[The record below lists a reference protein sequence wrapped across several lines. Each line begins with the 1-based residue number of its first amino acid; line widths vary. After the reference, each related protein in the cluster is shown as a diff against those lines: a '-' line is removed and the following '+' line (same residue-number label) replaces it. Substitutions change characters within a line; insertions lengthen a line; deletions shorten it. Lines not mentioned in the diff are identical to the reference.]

1 MTTETM
7 TDRQVPA
14 VAEPSS
20 RPPVARRRRLLKLAG
35 WGFVALG
42 AVGAVL
48 PLLPTTIFLIAAV
61 ACFMRADPVLAQRLL
76 DHPRYGPPL
85 VAWRDRGA
93 VSRKGKIAAIT
104 AMAAGLGLS
113 WALGAPALVLAATGA
128 ILVPVAI
135 WLAARPER

>member
-20 RPPVARRRRLLKLAG
+20 RPPGARRRRLLKLAG

-61 ACFMRADPVLAQRLL
+61 ACFMRADPVLARRLL

-113 WALGAPALVLAATGA
+113 WALGAPAMVLAATGA